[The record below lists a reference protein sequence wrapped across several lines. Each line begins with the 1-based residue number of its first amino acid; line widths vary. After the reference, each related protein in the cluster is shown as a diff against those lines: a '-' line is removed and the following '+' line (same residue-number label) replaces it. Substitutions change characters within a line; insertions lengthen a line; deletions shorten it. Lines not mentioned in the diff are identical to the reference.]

1 VNTSFAAFCCQSHAL
16 LQRKKEK
23 PIPAGTNQKPSKK
36 QKLCTFLQG
45 PDFDDGCGWD
55 PLCKKCDPSHPNN
68 SACDLLITTYCPETE
83 TELNIGKEAPFR
95 KVACQSQD
103 D

>member
-1 VNTSFAAFCCQSHAL
+1 L
-16 LQRKKEK
+16 LPVSCTIAEEERKTHSYS
-23 PIPAGTNQKPSKK
+23 TNQKPSKK
-36 QKLCTFLQG
+36 KKLYTFLQG

-68 SACDLLITTYCPETE
+68 SACDLLITIYCPETE
-83 TELNIGKEAPFR
+83 TKLNIGKEAPFR